1 LEKSGIPGVDDGSSL
16 LLGFVL
22 CVLPALFDFA
32 EGLVVTTSVFSSSVR
47 KPFGVAAALWAVVA
61 VALCR
66 IFTAN
71 HAAFILNLFW
81 MVGLYLLSLLDLVA
95 LGKTVQGVIAIAAG
109 NRAASTIHTFYWF
122 GLKLACLGIFILAM
136 MSASHLG
143 KATPT
148 PGLLVGV
155 GTVTMIPLLGG
166 LFWSWVAHE

>member
-81 MVGLYLLSLLDLVA
+81 MAGLYLLSVLDLVA
-95 LGKTVQGVIAIAAG
+95 LGKTVQGALAIAAG
-109 NRAASTIHTFYWF
+109 NRAGSAIQTFYWF